1 MLILGDE
8 YVEPKYS
15 GSMAKK
21 IEIVPATNPQALKD
35 QLEEMVNNG
44 WEIKGV
50 IGYNPHNAY
59 TEPFVIL
66 ESTVNDEY
74 VRYQNN
80 FDEDP
85 VADHFVPK
93 PEPPKKEISISVG

>member
-1 MLILGDE
+1 
-8 YVEPKYS
+8 
-15 GSMAKK
+15 MAKR
-21 IEIVPATNPQALKD
+21 IEILPATNPQLLKN
-35 QLEEMVNNG
+35 QLEELVNNG

-66 ESTVNDEY
+66 ESEVMYDY
-74 VRYQNN
+74 ARYQTNY
-80 FDEDP
+80 DEDP

-93 PEPPKKEISISVG
+93 PEPPRKEISISVGE